1 MGTRPTSRAE
11 EHTTQPKS
19 ALKQLVPFCVALALW
34 IAPGLLLLRINLREV
49 EHNLVVN
56 PLQHAATTTM
66 GLAFALAYIVATGL
80 FISATASRLTE
91 GRPLY
96 VKTCLLFIIAPAILL
111 SLVSTLISSLAFFFS
126 LLIWCFPALL

>member
-1 MGTRPTSRAE
+1 M
-11 EHTTQPKS
+11 
-19 ALKQLVPFCVALALW
+19 
-34 IAPGLLLLRINLREV
+34 RINLREV
-49 EHNLVVN
+49 EHTLVVN
-56 PLQHAATTTM
+56 PLQHTATTTM

-80 FISATASRLTE
+80 FISAAASRLTE